1 MRRLLH
7 KLRIKLGLYDLRK
20 EGAKWVARNIG
31 KNYVEEFYQKY
42 DDLNSG
48 IPIGNMSETIAFIGL
63 IERVKE
69 DLSC

>member
-1 MRRLLH
+1 MRRLFH

-31 KNYVEEFYQKY
+31 KVYVDEFYQKY
-42 DDLNSG
+42 DDLNRG

-69 DLSC
+69 DLLC